1 MHCYNPNAMAITYKL
16 FLDERTPKGNDRYA
30 LKLRITLNRKHKFI
44 PLNVELTKDQ
54 WNPVTQKVKATH
66 PNAKLITVK
75 INKTLNELQE
85 KALKYENTEKVY
97 NVDDLISGGSNVPNC
112 SFLEFADREIES
124 LKNAGRVGNA
134 KAYQDAT
141 NRLIKFAG
149 RKSLRFE
156 NIDFRFLEEF
166 NNTLLADEVK
176 VNAIAVYMREI
187 RALFNKAIKM
197 DVVEQKY
204 YPFSK
209 YKIKTVKTISRA
221 LTLTEMKKIAKLKLK
236 PYSQMWHSRNY
247 FLLSFCLIGTNFT
260 DLFKL
265 TPDSIQNDRMIFCR
279 SKTKKIYSILI
290 HPQAMEILNHYY
302 KHENNPDYLLP
313 VLSKG
318 DSPADIKR
326 KALQAIKTTNKYLLD
341 IAKSKDCK
349 INQDITTYYAR
360 YSWANIAKGLG
371 CSKDLIAEALG
382 HEYGNSVTGIYL
394 DNYDNKVIDAA
405 NEKVIAAVF
414 GK

>member
-1 MHCYNPNAMAITYKL
+1 VHCYNPKAMAITYKL
-16 FLDERTPKGNDRYA
+16 FLDERTPKGNNRYA
-30 LKLRITLNRKHKFI
+30 LKLRITLNRKHKFV
-44 PLNVELTKDQ
+44 PLNVELTKDE
-54 WNPVTQKVKATH
+54 WNPVTQKVKASH

-97 NVDDLISGGSNVPNC
+97 NVDDLICGGKNMPNC
-112 SFLEFADREIES
+112 TFLEFADREIEN
-124 LKNAGRVGNA
+124 LKKVGRVGNA

-149 RKSLRFE
+149 KKSLRFE
-156 NIDFRFLEEF
+156 NIDFRFLEAF

-209 YKIKTVKTISRA
+209 YKIITVKTISRA
-221 LTLTEMKKIAKLKLK
+221 LTLAEMKKIAKLKLK

-265 TPDSIQNDRMIFCR
+265 TPDSIQNDRVIFCR
-279 SKTKKIYSILI
+279 SKTKKIYSIYI
-290 HPQAMEILNHYY
+290 HPKAMEILNHYY
-302 KHENNPDYLLP
+302 KPENNPDYLLP
-313 VLSKG
+313 VLSKT
-318 DSPADIKR
+318 DSPTDVKR

-349 INQDITTYYAR
+349 ISQDITTYYAR

-371 CSKDLIAEALG
+371 YSKDLIAEALG

-394 DNYDNKVIDAA
+394 DNYDNKIIDAA
-405 NEKVIAAVF
+405 NAKVIEAVF